1 VTEEASSSK
10 GPYKPPFQKPFPTNR
25 PNPTT
30 EGLNLESLQCALQT
44 ILEAQD
50 NLMPP
55 EIPEEVVEQETVQEE
70 ESSPNI
76 FGHFSDSIFQAN
88 FETVHPYNTRSKTTN
103 KPSTE
108 NTTTSPPKQSKSAE
122 TKQSN
127 VNPNLDYDVVED
139 LKKLRAN
146 ISIYELLK
154 FPFLL
159 QKMLQ
164 NISENGK
171 NGNSSGNKV
180 VQNKVPQ
187 KTSTKNNPDPQD
199 KGSLPVS
206 NVNNVNN
213 VDKIALETVSK
224 KPQAT
229 TLSTRKNVPPFL
241 LTFEIFNRNVHNCMV
256 DSGASSNVMPW
267 SVCQKINAEVEPST
281 LKIIQLDQ
289 TNVKVIGELKNV
301 LIRLSSNPKVH
312 QVIDII
318 VVDIPEVYGL
328 FLSRDWSEQLHG
340 YFATD
345 WSHLWLPENGKPN
358 KIKVNRERYLKFTVT
373 DLNDPNEPY
382 TPSADSPEVQGMD
395 TFFGNFMAEASPIT
409 NPEQQSEIVAY
420 MQPTASTQRSHVP
433 DANQIWSLY
442 FDGSKSKE
450 GAGAG
455 CVIIDPAGNKT
466 LMACRLE
473 FECTNN
479 TAEYEA
485 LLQGLRKASDMNI
498 QNLTVFGDSEIV
510 VRQVRDSIHCLSPHL
525 KSYQSEVWNLM
536 NKFFAFNINS
546 IPRMNN
552 SEADLLAN
560 VASKLLPAEGLSPD
574 AFSVELLFRPS
585 IPDNITNWRVFDDDQ
600 QIINFLHMEE
610 TFQGAVIDEHT
621 HDDNLCDFTVI
632 PDPRTP
638 ESSSD
643 MVNSIPK
650 SVIRLEKFYDFQ
662 DKFKKTV
669 NCKTNSSSLSYEKV
683 NLGTNE
689 NPQCINLGLG
699 CSQQEKAAFIKLFKE
714 FKDVFAWTYDD
725 LKTFD
730 PNIIQHV
737 IPMKPQTLPFQ
748 QKLRKMHPKL
758 EPTVQKELNKLLNA
772 KIIFPVRH
780 TQWVSNLVPV
790 RKKNGEIRLCVDF

>member
-1 VTEEASSSK
+1 
-10 GPYKPPFQKPFPTNR
+10 
-25 PNPTT
+25 
-30 EGLNLESLQCALQT
+30 
-44 ILEAQD
+44 
-50 NLMPP
+50 MPP

-76 FGHFSDSIFQAN
+76 FGYFSDSIFQDN

-103 KPSTE
+103 KPSTK
-108 NTTTSPPKQSKSAE
+108 NTTTLPPKQSKSVE
-122 TKQSN
+122 IKQSN

-164 NISENGK
+164 NISEYDK
-171 NGNSSGNKV
+171 NGNGNKV

-187 KTSTKNNPDPQD
+187 NTSTKKNPDPQD
-199 KGSLPVS
+199 KGSLSVS
-206 NVNNVNN
+206 NVNNV
-213 VDKIALETVSK
+213 DKVVVETASK

-229 TLSTRKNVPPFL
+229 TLSTRKNVPLFL
-241 LTFEIFNRNVHNCMV
+241 LTFKIFNRNMHNCMV

-267 SVCQKINAEVEPST
+267 SVFQKINVEVEPST
-281 LKIIQLDQ
+281 LKIIQLDR

-318 VVDIPEVYGL
+318 FVDIPEVYGL
-328 FLSRDWSEQLHG
+328 FLRRDWSEQLHD
-340 YFATD
+340 YFAID

-358 KIKVNRERYLKFTVT
+358 KIKVNHERYLKITVT
-373 DLNDPNEPY
+373 YLNDTNDPY
-382 TPSADSPEVQGMD
+382 TPSVDSPEVQGMD
-395 TFFGNFMAEASPIT
+395 TFFVNFMAEASPIT
-409 NPEQQSEIVAY
+409 NSEQQSEIVAY
-420 MQPTASTQRSHVP
+420 MKPTASTQRSHVP
-433 DANQIWSLY
+433 DRNQIWSLY

-450 GAGAG
+450 GAGSG

-466 LMACRLE
+466 LIACRLE

-498 QNLTVFGDSEIV
+498 QNLTVFGDSKIV
-510 VRQVRDSIHCLSPHL
+510 VRQVRESIHCLSPHL

-536 NKFFAFNINS
+536 NKFSAFNINY
-546 IPRMNN
+546 IPRLNN

-560 VASKLLPAEGLSPD
+560 VASKLLPAKGLSLD
-574 AFSVELLFRPS
+574 AFSVEMLFRPS
-585 IPDNITNWRVFDDDQ
+585 VSDNITNWRVFDDDQ

-610 TFQGAVIDEHT
+610 NFQGAVIDEHT
-621 HDDNLCDFTVI
+621 HDDNLRDFTVI

-650 SVIRLEKFYDFQ
+650 SVVRLEKFYDFQ

-689 NPQCINLGLG
+689 NP
-699 CSQQEKAAFIKLFKE
+699 
-714 FKDVFAWTYDD
+714 
-725 LKTFD
+725 
-730 PNIIQHV
+730 
-737 IPMKPQTLPFQ
+737 
-748 QKLRKMHPKL
+748 
-758 EPTVQKELNKLLNA
+758 
-772 KIIFPVRH
+772 
-780 TQWVSNLVPV
+780 
-790 RKKNGEIRLCVDF
+790 